1 MKVFVWRH
9 NRRFHSWSMFN
20 EPNINQAFYT
30 DAVVIVQAET
40 EEQAYELIARREA
53 GWVVEELKRLKPTVF
68 AADRPDIIFSDVR
81 GD

>member
-9 NRRFHSWSMFN
+9 NRRFHSWSMMD

-40 EEQAYELIARREA
+40 EEQAYTLIARRQA
-53 GWVVEELKRLKPTVF
+53 GWMVEELKRLGPQIFT
-68 AADRPDIIFSDVR
+68 AEEADIIFADVR
-81 GD
+81 VD